1 LEKPIILPLN
11 ILLLLYR
18 NGGFMTK
25 NNICEHLKISESKL
39 NSVMEVLSE
48 RKYVKVQGD
57 KVYLTPIGRLVIEE
71 LSDLLAFSR

>member
-1 LEKPIILPLN
+1 
-11 ILLLLYR
+11 
-18 NGGFMTK
+18 MTK
-25 NNICEHLKISESKL
+25 DSIGEYLKISESKL
-39 NSVMEVLSE
+39 NSVMEVLSK

>member
-1 LEKPIILPLN
+1 MVLPLN

-18 NGGFMTK
+18 NGGFTTK
-25 NNICEHLKISESKL
+25 NNICEYLKISESKL
-39 NSVMEVLSE
+39 NSVVKVLSK